1 MLRTIKY
8 FRLLLTK
15 MESRDILMSTSYQR
29 QDHSTTLSFANGS
42 RLTSTRTTVE
52 SHMTL
57 LLAERIRI
65 SSTFWEELKLRQSRN
80 QVKVE
85 QRQLLSQ
92 QPDQPQRPLRLQHL
106 LEHLLVSQDQLVED
120 QTLPVLARSRN

>member
-1 MLRTIKY
+1 MLKTIKY

-15 MESRDILMSTSYQR
+15 MESRDISMSTSYQR
-29 QDHSTTLSFANGS
+29 QDHSTTLSSANGS

-92 QPDQPQRPLRLQHL
+92 QPDQPQRPLRLQLL
-106 LEHLLVSQDQLVED
+106 LEHLLESQDQLVED